1 MSVAKTSVA
10 KTSVAKA
17 PDEVVGLGPLGGADR
32 PVVGVAGLVV
42 EAAPAGLG
50 VGVAQLGVEVVGV
63 GVAGLSVEA
72 AELGA
77 SKLLTARNQTR
88 RPVLAAS
95 GLERSLMMSR
105 YQPMRPIVAVIR
117 RYQPMRPIV
126 AVIRLHRL
134 PYPRIRF
141 V

>member
-1 MSVAKTSVA
+1 MALPQGQNDIVAKMSVAKTSVG

-17 PDEVVGLGPLGGADR
+17 PDEVVGLGGADR
-32 PVVGVAGLVV
+32 PVVGVAGLGV

-63 GVAGLSVEA
+63 GVAGLGVEV
-72 AELGA
+72 AELDA

-117 RYQPMRPIV
+117 P
-126 AVIRLHRL
+126 RLHRL
-134 PYPRIRF
+134 TYPRIRF

>member
-1 MSVAKTSVA
+1 MSVAKTSVG

-17 PDEVVGLGPLGGADR
+17 PDEVVGLGGADR
-32 PVVGVAGLVV
+32 PVVGVAGL
-42 EAAPAGLG
+42 
-50 VGVAQLGVEVVGV
+50 GVEV
-63 GVAGLSVEA
+63 
-72 AELGA
+72 AELDA

-105 YQPMRPIVAVIR
+105 YQPMRPIVEVIR
-117 RYQPMRPIV
+117 P
-126 AVIRLHRL
+126 RLHRL
-134 PYPRIRF
+134 TYPRIRF